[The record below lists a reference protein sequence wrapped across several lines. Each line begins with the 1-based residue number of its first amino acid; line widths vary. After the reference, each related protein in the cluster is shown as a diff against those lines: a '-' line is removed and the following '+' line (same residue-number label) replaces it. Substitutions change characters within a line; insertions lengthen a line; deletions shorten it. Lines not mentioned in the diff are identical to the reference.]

1 MKSIFG
7 EDLATFQIPSCS
19 NKNQHGICF
28 KRLLKLHMASFQ
40 SKCNVHFL
48 CKQERFETSC
58 KPQTSISFCGQIY
71 AIWYFESPLH
81 TISKTEKGNKK
92 GPEISVHIFKKILPF
107 FVKAWTLKI
116 LRSSQSNFET
126 HSKKSH
132 RTLTKL
138 DEQWLFSVARRR
150 RKKGNRKSSTN
161 SNSVQRFC
169 GNFPKTLNSPLIAN
183 CYHTA
188 NGESFLL
195 TLRCWTA

>member
-1 MKSIFG
+1 MQCSFF
-7 EDLATFQIPSCS
+7 LA
-19 NKNQHGICF
+19 
-28 KRLLKLHMASFQ
+28 
-40 SKCNVHFL
+40 
-48 CKQERFETSC
+48 
-58 KPQTSISFCGQIY
+58 
-71 AIWYFESPLH
+71 
-81 TISKTEKGNKK
+81 NKK
-92 GPEISVHIFKKILPF
+92 GLKLRYANPKHLFHFVAKIMQSDILKALSIQFQTPKKETRRDLKFQCTFSKKNPF

-126 HSKKSH
+126 KKSH

-161 SNSVQRFC
+161 FNSVQGFC

-188 NGESFLL
+188 NGENFLL